1 MAEMPL
7 AGVIQ
12 CRRAFGLAIRRK
24 DGSPSKADG
33 GVGVHAFDDL
43 GQRFWAVQ
51 IGVRIEKKRIA
62 ALALRK
68 AKVATPAESQV
79 FCADNEATGPVPDFI
94 PGVILAG
101 VIHHQDFVACANLA
115 GDGLQA
121 GVDTPGGVEGDND
134 DADIHGMMNTCESE
148 GRRRKSQAFE
158 GHLRGSLRGMKRRR
172 LGTID
177 RCKMAR
183 PEGAKRPYFGA

>member
-1 MAEMPL
+1 MPEMPL
-7 AGVIQ
+7 ARVIQ
-12 CRRAFGLAIRRK
+12 CWRAFGLAIRRE
-24 DGSPSKADG
+24 DGGPSKADR
-33 GVGVHAFDDL
+33 GVGVHAFDHL

-68 AKVATPAESQV
+68 AKVATPAKPQV
-79 FCADNEATGPVPDFI
+79 VCAGNQATGPVPDFI
-94 PGVILAG
+94 PRVILAG
-101 VIHHQDFVACANLA
+101 VIHHQDFVACANLT

-134 DADIHGMMNTCESE
+134 DADIHGMMNSCEIE

-158 GHLRGSLRGMKRRR
+158 GQFEAQE
-172 LGTID
+172 
-177 RCKMAR
+177 MASF
-183 PEGAKRPYFGA
+183 ADD